1 MEVFKPLNKS
11 IHDKFELLFLKHE
24 LFRNVEKTHIC
35 YGRLATRKVPKFE
48 NRIFILRKNKT
59 SSPQLFKTLKIV
71 RIDPVVLSGGHFEI
85 FCIFR
90 FSKFTAFRSL
100 KILGNP

>member
-1 MEVFKPLNKS
+1 MFKPLNKS

-24 LFRNVEKTHIC
+24 KFRNVEKTHIC

-59 SSPQLFKTLKIV
+59 SSPQLFKTPKIV

-85 FCIFR
+85 LI
-90 FSKFTAFRSL
+90 
-100 KILGNP
+100 N